1 MKALSTRLIEMALKV
16 LDGFDYRQMQRWG
29 EVAETIPANVATPV
43 TQRGREG
50 RVDGRAGQEM
60 LSFDVHNS
68 KEVCTSTTAVD
79 LHRGRDWWQEA
90 QDGAKWRHDLADS
103 GT

>member
-1 MKALSTRLIEMALKV
+1 MSVVMGVRTC
-16 LDGFDYRQMQRWG
+16 
-29 EVAETIPANVATPV
+29 
-43 TQRGREG
+43 EG
-50 RVDGRAGQEM
+50 HQM
-60 LSFDVHNS
+60 LSFDMQNS

-79 LHRGRDWWQEA
+79 LHSMWEWWQEA